1 MSTSPPAQ
9 SPTTPTL
16 LRSPPKKKHQTVQDQ
31 IRLWE
36 RETQRVALTA
46 SYWYSNF
53 ESATLFERS
62 RAFAQ
67 QRGLLLWESAE
78 KQQIVVTAEGG
89 WCRVGAFA

>member
-1 MSTSPPAQ
+1 M
-9 SPTTPTL
+9 
-16 LRSPPKKKHQTVQDQ
+16 
-31 IRLWE
+31 
-36 RETQRVALTA
+36 ALTA